1 MNNKKCL
8 LSITDIDK
16 LWLSTNLG
24 VNQNIDIISKMNVR
38 AWAVVNWLII
48 YLPLMF

>member
-8 LSITDIDK
+8 LSINDIDK
-16 LWLSTNLG
+16 LWLSTNLD

-38 AWAVVNWLII
+38 AWAVMNWLII